1 MIVRE
6 KELNKIVKD
15 NFYLNNVL
23 LEMEGVLN
31 CNIYFINA
39 VCKYKYKTG
48 ILIIFDMLNSINID
62 LASQYEM
69 IFDEEEKYLKIRLDN
84 GQDLKLSVIN
94 NKKISIFTRQICKC
108 VL

>member
-23 LEMEGVLN
+23 LEMEGVL
-31 CNIYFINA
+31 NA

-94 NKKISIFTRQICKC
+94 NKKN
-108 VL
+108 

>member
-48 ILIIFDMLNSINID
+48 TVSYTHLR
-62 LASQYEM
+62 AHE
-69 IFDEEEKYLKIRLDN
+69 
-84 GQDLKLSVIN
+84 
-94 NKKISIFTRQICKC
+94 T
-108 VL
+108 

>member
-69 IFDEEEKYLKIRLDN
+69 IFDIFEHSILFRRHYTWITTTHHPTYTDN
-84 GQDLKLSVIN
+84 WTGSPP
-94 NKKISIFTRQICKC
+94 
-108 VL
+108 

>member
-39 VCKYKYKTG
+39 VCK
-48 ILIIFDMLNSINID
+48 IHPVRS
-62 LASQYEM
+62 
-69 IFDEEEKYLKIRLDN
+69 
-84 GQDLKLSVIN
+84 
-94 NKKISIFTRQICKC
+94 
-108 VL
+108 

>member
-6 KELNKIVKD
+6 KEINKIVKD

-69 IFDEEEKYLKIRLDN
+69 IFDEKENYLRIRLN
-84 GQDLKLSVIN
+84 KGQDLKISGYSSVRN
-94 NKKISIFTRQICKC
+94 NKKN
-108 VL
+108 